1 MVITAEILEATLEH
15 LFLAYTALLVG
26 ALVSVPL
33 IFLSLYNAKLAS
45 LVMRF
50 SNLVQAV
57 PSFAV
62 VAVVVPLIGIG
73 FFPAV
78 IAIMLR
84 VLLPPIVKNTYI
96 GLFNVDPSLLD
107 SAKGIGMTDF
117 QVLRY
122 VRLPNA
128 YPAIFAGIKFAAILA
143 NSIAVLTA
151 LIGGGGGLGGS
162 MIFEGLTNFN
172 TSKILAGTLPVILI
186 ALFLD
191 FFFSA
196 LEKRLTPEYLKKS
209 G

>member
-1 MVITAEILEATLEH
+1 MVINAEILEATLEH
-15 LFLAYTALLVG
+15 LFLAYTALLAGIIV
-26 ALVSVPL
+26 AVPL
-33 IFLSLYNAKLAS
+33 VLLSLYSERLAS
-45 LVMRF
+45 MVMRF

-73 FFPAV
+73 FTPAV

-84 VLLPPIVKNTYI
+84 VLLPIIKNTYI
-96 GLFNVDPSLLD
+96 GLFNVDPALID
-107 SAKGIGMTDF
+107 SAKGIGLTEF
-117 QVLRY
+117 QIIRN

-128 YPAIFAGIKFAAILA
+128 YPAIFAGLKFAAILA

-151 LIGGGGGLGGS
+151 LIGGGGLGS

-172 TSKILAGTLPVILI
+172 TTKILAGTLPVIAI

-191 FFFSA
+191 FFFSV
-196 LEKRLTPEYLKKS
+196 LERRLTPKYLENDA
-209 G
+209 

>member
-1 MVITAEILEATLEH
+1 MVISAEILQATLEH
-15 LFLAYTALLVG
+15 FFLAYTALLAGIIV
-26 ALVSVPL
+26 AIPMVL
-33 IFLSLYNAKLAS
+33 LSLYSERLAS
-45 LVMRF
+45 LVMKF

-73 FFPAV
+73 FTPAV

-84 VLLPPIVKNTYI
+84 VLLPIIKNTYI
-96 GLFNVDPSLLD
+96 GLFNVDPALID
-107 SAKGIGMTDF
+107 SAKGIGLTEF
-117 QVLRY
+117 QIIRN

-128 YPAIFAGIKFAAILA
+128 YPAIFAGLKFAAILA

-151 LIGGGGGLGGS
+151 LIGGGGLGS

-172 TSKILAGTLPVILI
+172 TAKILAGTLPVIAI

-191 FFFSA
+191 FSFSM
-196 LEKRLTPEYLKKS
+196 LEHRLTPEYLKNET
-209 G
+209 

>member
-1 MVITAEILEATLEH
+1 MVISAEILGATLEH
-15 LFLAYTALLVG
+15 FFLAYTALLAGIIV
-26 ALVSVPL
+26 AVPL
-33 IFLSLYNAKLAS
+33 VLLSLYSERLAS
-45 LVMRF
+45 LVMKF

-73 FFPAV
+73 FTPAV

-84 VLLPPIVKNTYI
+84 VLLPIIKNTYI
-96 GLFNVDPSLLD
+96 GLFNVDPALID
-107 SAKGIGMTDF
+107 SAKGIGLTEF
-117 QVLRY
+117 QIIRN

-128 YPAIFAGIKFAAILA
+128 YPAIFAGLKFAAILA

-151 LIGGGGGLGGS
+151 LIGGGGLGS

-172 TSKILAGTLPVILI
+172 TAKILAGTLPVIAI

-191 FFFSA
+191 FSFSV
-196 LEKRLTPEYLKKS
+196 LEHRLTPEYLKMKP
-209 G
+209 

>member
-1 MVITAEILEATLEH
+1 MVITAEILKATLEH
-15 LFLAYTALLVG
+15 LVLAYTALLIG
-26 ALVSVPL
+26 ALVSIPL
-33 IFLSLYNAKLAS
+33 ILLSLYNAKLAS
-45 LVMRF
+45 LIMRF

-73 FFPAV
+73 FTPAV

-84 VLLPPIVKNTYI
+84 VLLPLIKNTYI
-96 GLFNVDPSLLD
+96 GLFNVDPLLIE
-107 SAKGIGMTDF
+107 SAKGVGLTEF
-117 QVLRY
+117 QVIRY

-151 LIGGGGGLGGS
+151 LIGGGGLGS

-172 TSKILAGTLPVILI
+172 TTKILIGTLPVIGI

-191 FFFSA
+191 FSFSKI
-196 LEKRLTPEYLKKS
+196 EHWLTPEYLQK
-209 G
+209 

>member
-1 MVITAEILEATLEH
+1 MVIIAQILEATLEH
-15 LFLAYTALLVG
+15 LFLAYTALLIG
-26 ALVSVPL
+26 ALVSIPL
-33 IFLSLYNAKLAS
+33 ILLSLYNAKLAS

-62 VAVVVPLIGIG
+62 VALVVPLIGIG
-73 FFPAV
+73 FTPAV

-84 VLLPPIVKNTYI
+84 VLLPIIKNTYI
-96 GLFNVDPSLLD
+96 GLFNVDPSLIE
-107 SAKGIGMTDF
+107 SAKGVGLTEF
-117 QVLRY
+117 QVIRY

-151 LIGGGGGLGGS
+151 LIGGGGLGS

-172 TSKILAGTLPVILI
+172 TTKILAGTLPVIGI

-191 FFFSA
+191 FSFSRI
-196 LEKRLTPEYLKKS
+196 EHWLTPEYLKR
-209 G
+209 

>member
-1 MVITAEILEATLEH
+1 MVINAEILEATLEH
-15 LFLAYTALLVG
+15 LFLAYTALLAGIIV
-26 ALVSVPL
+26 AVPL
-33 IFLSLYNAKLAS
+33 VLLSLYSERLAS
-45 LVMRF
+45 MVMRF

-73 FFPAV
+73 FTPAV

-84 VLLPPIVKNTYI
+84 VLLPIIKNTYI
-96 GLFNVDPSLLD
+96 GLFNVDPALID
-107 SAKGIGMTDF
+107 SAKGIGLTEF
-117 QVLRY
+117 QIIRN

-128 YPAIFAGIKFAAILA
+128 YPAIFAGLKFAAILA

-151 LIGGGGGLGGS
+151 LIGGGGLGS

-172 TSKILAGTLPVILI
+172 TTKILAGTLPVIAI

-191 FFFSA
+191 FSFSV
-196 LEKRLTPEYLKKS
+196 LERRLTPKYLENDA
-209 G
+209 

>member
-1 MVITAEILEATLEH
+1 MVITGEILRATLEH
-15 LFLAYTALLVG
+15 LFLAYTALLIG
-26 ALVSVPL
+26 ILVSIPL
-33 IFLSLYNAKLAS
+33 ILLSLYNAKLAS
-45 LVMRF
+45 VVMKF

-62 VAVVVPLIGIG
+62 VALVVPLIGIG
-73 FFPAV
+73 FIPAV

-84 VLLPPIVKNTYI
+84 VLLPIIKNTYI
-96 GLFNVDPSLLD
+96 GLFNVDPAVLD
-107 SAKGIGMTDF
+107 SAKGIGMTEV

-151 LIGGGGGLGGS
+151 LIGGGGLGS

-172 TSKILAGTLPVILI
+172 TTKILAGTLPVIVI

-191 FFFSA
+191 FSFSRI
-196 LEKRLTPEYLKKS
+196 EHRLTPEYLKK
-209 G
+209 

>member
-1 MVITAEILEATLEH
+1 MVITAEILKATLEH
-15 LFLAYTALLVG
+15 LFLAYTALLIG
-26 ALVSVPL
+26 ALVSIPL
-33 IFLSLYNAKLAS
+33 ILLSLYNAKLAS
-45 LVMRF
+45 LIMRF

-73 FFPAV
+73 FTPAV

-84 VLLPPIVKNTYI
+84 VLLPLIKNTYI
-96 GLFNVDPSLLD
+96 GLFNVDPSLIE
-107 SAKGIGMTDF
+107 SAKGIGLTEF
-117 QVLRY
+117 QVIRY

-151 LIGGGGGLGGS
+151 LIGGGGLGS

-172 TSKILAGTLPVILI
+172 TTKILVGTLPVIGI

-191 FFFSA
+191 FSFSV
-196 LEKRLTPEYLKKS
+196 LERRLTPEYLQK
-209 G
+209 

>member
-1 MVITAEILEATLEH
+1 MVIIAEILKATLEH
-15 LFLAYTALLVG
+15 LFLAYTALLIG
-26 ALVSVPL
+26 ALVSIPL
-33 IFLSLYNAKLAS
+33 ILLSLYNAKLAS
-45 LVMRF
+45 FVMRF

-73 FFPAV
+73 FIPAV

-84 VLLPPIVKNTYI
+84 VLLPLIKNTYI
-96 GLFNVDPSLLD
+96 GLFNVDPSLIE
-107 SAKGIGMTDF
+107 SAKGVGLTEF
-117 QVLRY
+117 QVIRY

-151 LIGGGGGLGGS
+151 LIGGGGLGS

-172 TSKILAGTLPVILI
+172 TTKILAGTLPIIGI

-191 FFFSA
+191 FAFSV
-196 LEKRLTPEYLKKS
+196 LERRLIPEYLKI
-209 G
+209 

>member
-1 MVITAEILEATLEH
+1 MVITVEILEATLEH
-15 LFLAYTALLVG
+15 LFLAYTALLAG
-26 ALVSVPL
+26 ILISIPL
-33 IFLSLYNAKLAS
+33 ILFSLYNAKLAS
-45 LVMRF
+45 LIMRF

-73 FFPAV
+73 FTPAV

-84 VLLPPIVKNTYI
+84 VLLPLIKNTYI
-96 GLFNVDPSLLD
+96 GLFNVDPSMVE
-107 SAKGIGMTDF
+107 SAKGFGLTEF
-117 QVLRY
+117 QVIRY

-151 LIGGGGGLGGS
+151 LIGGGGLGS

-172 TSKILAGTLPVILI
+172 TTKILAGTLPVIAI

-191 FFFSA
+191 FSFSRI
-196 LEKRLTPEYLKKS
+196 EHWLTPEYLQK
-209 G
+209 

>member
-1 MVITAEILEATLEH
+1 MVLTVEIVEATLEH
-15 LFLAYTALLVG
+15 LLLAYTAL
-26 ALVSVPL
+26 ALGIIFAVSL
-33 IFLSLYNAKLAS
+33 IFFSLYNTKLAS
-45 LVMRF
+45 LIMKF
-50 SNLVQAV
+50 SNLVQAI

-73 FFPAV
+73 FLPAV

-84 VLLPPIVKNTYI
+84 VLLPIIKNTYI
-96 GLFNVDPSLLD
+96 GLFNVDPTLID
-107 SAKGIGMTDF
+107 SSKGIGLTEF
-117 QVLRY
+117 QIIRH

-151 LIGGGGGLGGS
+151 LIGSGGLGS

-172 TSKILAGTLPVILI
+172 TTKILAGTLPVICI

-191 FFFSA
+191 FSFSRI
-196 LEKRLTPEYLKKS
+196 ERWITPEYLQK
-209 G
+209 

>member
-1 MVITAEILEATLEH
+1 MVITAEILGATLEH
-15 LFLAYTALLVG
+15 LFLAYTALLIG
-26 ALVSVPL
+26 ALVSIPL
-33 IFLSLYNAKLAS
+33 ILLSLYNAKLAS

-73 FFPAV
+73 FTPAV

-84 VLLPPIVKNTYI
+84 VLLPLIKNTYI
-96 GLFNVDPSLLD
+96 GLFNVDPSLIE
-107 SAKGIGMTDF
+107 SAKGVGLTEF
-117 QVLRY
+117 QVIRY

-151 LIGGGGGLGGS
+151 LIGGGGLGS

-172 TSKILAGTLPVILI
+172 TTKILVGTLPVICI

-191 FFFSA
+191 FSFSVM
-196 LEKRLTPEYLKKS
+196 ERRLTPEYLQK
-209 G
+209 

>member
-1 MVITAEILEATLEH
+1 MVITVEILKATLDH
-15 LFLAYTALLVG
+15 LFLAYTALLIG
-26 ALVSVPL
+26 ALVSIPL

-45 LVMRF
+45 PIMRL

-73 FFPAV
+73 FTPAV

-84 VLLPPIVKNTYI
+84 VLLPIIKNTYI
-96 GLFNVDPSLLD
+96 GLFNVDPSLIE
-107 SAKGIGMTDF
+107 SAKGIGLTEF
-117 QVLRY
+117 QVIRY

-151 LIGGGGGLGGS
+151 LIGGGGLGS

-172 TSKILAGTLPVILI
+172 TTKILAGTLPVIAI

-191 FFFSA
+191 FSFSV
-196 LEKRLTPEYLKKS
+196 LEHRLTPEYLQK
-209 G
+209 

>member
-1 MVITAEILEATLEH
+1 MVIIAEILKATLEH
-15 LFLAYTALLVG
+15 LFLAYTALLIG
-26 ALVSVPL
+26 ALVSIPL
-33 IFLSLYNAKLAS
+33 ILLSLYNAKLAS

-62 VAVVVPLIGIG
+62 VALVVPLIGIG
-73 FFPAV
+73 FTPAV

-84 VLLPPIVKNTYI
+84 VLLPIIKNTYI
-96 GLFNVDPSLLD
+96 GLFNVDPSMIE
-107 SAKGIGMTDF
+107 SSKGIGLTEF
-117 QVLRY
+117 QVIRY

-151 LIGGGGGLGGS
+151 LIGGGGLGS

-172 TSKILAGTLPVILI
+172 TTKILVGTLPVIGI

-191 FFFSA
+191 FSFSV
-196 LEKRLTPEYLKKS
+196 LERRLTPEYLLKRT
-209 G
+209 

>member
-1 MVITAEILEATLEH
+1 MVITAEILKATLEH
-15 LFLAYTALLVG
+15 LFLAYTALLLGV
-26 ALVSVPL
+26 LVSIPL
-33 IFLSLYNAKLAS
+33 ILLSLYNAKLAS

-62 VAVVVPLIGIG
+62 VALVVPLIGIG
-73 FFPAV
+73 FTPAV

-84 VLLPPIVKNTYI
+84 VLLPIIKNTYI
-96 GLFNVDPSLLD
+96 GLFNVDPSLIE
-107 SAKGIGMTDF
+107 SAKGIGLTEF
-117 QVLRY
+117 QVIRY

-151 LIGGGGGLGGS
+151 LIGGGGLGS

-172 TSKILAGTLPVILI
+172 TTKILVGTLPVIGI

-191 FFFSA
+191 FSFSV
-196 LEKRLTPEYLKKS
+196 LERRLTPEYLLKRT
-209 G
+209 

>member
-1 MVITAEILEATLEH
+1 MVLTVEIVEATLEH
-15 LFLAYTALLVG
+15 LLLAYTAL
-26 ALVSVPL
+26 ALGIIFAVPL
-33 IFLSLYNAKLAS
+33 IFFSLYNTKLAS
-45 LVMRF
+45 LIMKF
-50 SNLVQAV
+50 SNLVQAI

-73 FFPAV
+73 FLPAV

-84 VLLPPIVKNTYI
+84 VLLPIIKNTYI
-96 GLFNVDPSLLD
+96 GLFNVDPTLID
-107 SAKGIGMTDF
+107 SSKGIGLTEF
-117 QVLRY
+117 QIIRH

-151 LIGGGGGLGGS
+151 LIGSGGLGS

-172 TSKILAGTLPVILI
+172 TTKILAGTLPVICI

-191 FFFSA
+191 FSFSRI
-196 LEKRLTPEYLKKS
+196 ERWITPEYLQK
-209 G
+209 

>member
-1 MVITAEILEATLEH
+1 MVITVEILEATLEH
-15 LFLAYTALLVG
+15 LFLAYTALLIG
-26 ALVSVPL
+26 ALVSIPL
-33 IFLSLYNAKLAS
+33 ILLSLYNAKLAS
-45 LVMRF
+45 LIMRF

-73 FFPAV
+73 FTPAV

-84 VLLPPIVKNTYI
+84 VLLPLIKNTYI
-96 GLFNVDPSLLD
+96 GLFNVDPSLIE
-107 SAKGIGMTDF
+107 SAKGIGLTEF
-117 QVLRY
+117 QVIRY

-151 LIGGGGGLGGS
+151 LIGGGGLGS

-172 TSKILAGTLPVILI
+172 TAKILAGTLPVIAI

-191 FFFSA
+191 FSFSKI
-196 LEKRLTPEYLKKS
+196 EHWLTPEYLQK
-209 G
+209 

>member
-1 MVITAEILEATLEH
+1 MVITVEILEATLEH
-15 LFLAYTALLVG
+15 LFLAYTALLIG
-26 ALVSVPL
+26 ALVSIPL
-33 IFLSLYNAKLAS
+33 ILLSLYNAKLAS
-45 LVMRF
+45 LIMRF

-73 FFPAV
+73 FTPAV

-84 VLLPPIVKNTYI
+84 VLLPLIKNTYI
-96 GLFNVDPSLLD
+96 GLFNVDPSLIE
-107 SAKGIGMTDF
+107 SAKGIGLTEF
-117 QVLRY
+117 QVIRY

-151 LIGGGGGLGGS
+151 LIGGGGLGS

-172 TSKILAGTLPVILI
+172 TTKILAGTLPVIAI

-191 FFFSA
+191 FSFSKI
-196 LEKRLTPEYLKKS
+196 EHWLTPVYLQK
-209 G
+209 

>member
-1 MVITAEILEATLEH
+1 MNTFPLP
-15 LFLAYTALLVG
+15 TALLVG

-84 VLLPPIVKNTYI
+84 VLLPIVKNTYI
-96 GLFNVDPSLLD
+96 GLFNVDPALLD

-151 LIGGGGGLGGS
+151 LIGGGAWG
-162 MIFEGLTNFN
+162 
-172 TSKILAGTLPVILI
+172 P
-186 ALFLD
+186 
-191 FFFSA
+191 
-196 LEKRLTPEYLKKS
+196 
-209 G
+209 

>member
-1 MVITAEILEATLEH
+1 MVITMEILEATLAH
-15 LFLAYTALLVG
+15 LFLAYTALLIG
-26 ALVSVPL
+26 ALVSIPL
-33 IFLSLYNAKLAS
+33 ILLSLYNAKLAS
-45 LVMRF
+45 LIMRF

-73 FFPAV
+73 FTPAV

-84 VLLPPIVKNTYI
+84 VLLPLIKNTYI
-96 GLFNVDPSLLD
+96 GLFNVDPSLIE
-107 SAKGIGMTDF
+107 SAKGIGLTEF
-117 QVLRY
+117 QVIRY

-151 LIGGGGGLGGS
+151 LIGGGGLGS

-172 TSKILAGTLPVILI
+172 TTKILAGTLPVIAI

-191 FFFSA
+191 FSFSKI
-196 LEKRLTPEYLKKS
+196 EHWLTPEYLQK
-209 G
+209 

>member
-1 MVITAEILEATLEH
+1 MVISAEILEATLEH
-15 LFLAYTALLVG
+15 FFLAYTALLAGIIV
-26 ALVSVPL
+26 AVPL
-33 IFLSLYNAKLAS
+33 ILLSLYSERLAS
-45 LVMRF
+45 LVMKF

-73 FFPAV
+73 FTPAV

-84 VLLPPIVKNTYI
+84 VLLPIIKNTYI
-96 GLFNVDPSLLD
+96 GLFNVDPALID
-107 SAKGIGMTDF
+107 SAKGIGLTEF
-117 QVLRY
+117 QIIRN

-128 YPAIFAGIKFAAILA
+128 YPAIFAGLKFAAILA

-151 LIGGGGGLGGS
+151 LIGGGGLGS

-172 TSKILAGTLPVILI
+172 TAKILAGTLPVIAI

-191 FFFSA
+191 FFFSV
-196 LEKRLTPEYLKKS
+196 LERRLTPEYLKNET
-209 G
+209 

>member
-1 MVITAEILEATLEH
+1 MVISAEILQATLEH
-15 LFLAYTALLVG
+15 FFLAYTALLAGIIV
-26 ALVSVPL
+26 AVPL
-33 IFLSLYNAKLAS
+33 VLLSLYSERLAS
-45 LVMRF
+45 LVMKF

-73 FFPAV
+73 FTPAV

-84 VLLPPIVKNTYI
+84 VLLPIVKNTYI
-96 GLFNVDPSLLD
+96 GLFNVDPALID
-107 SAKGIGMTDF
+107 SAKGIGLTEF
-117 QVLRY
+117 QIIRN

-151 LIGGGGGLGGS
+151 LIGGGGLGS

-172 TSKILAGTLPVILI
+172 TAKILAGTLPVIAI

-191 FFFSA
+191 FSFSV
-196 LEKRLTPEYLKKS
+196 LEHRLTPEYLKNET
-209 G
+209 